1 MSTIAIQRPPRLR
14 PRPSRPALAL
24 LTALAVVAGTYLLA
38 ASPAVPA
45 RQDQLAGE
53 GPGAPAPAAPGA
65 VPAAGSLEQI
75 DHSIRAWTTNLAA
88 NDRDFY
94 SATNLGLLYDARGRL
109 TGDVGDYQRAR
120 EALDR
125 ALAIFPAHLPARLL
139 HARILQ
145 TTHDFAGALAEA
157 DVLLREDPHQVQA
170 LATAG
175 DARLELGDLDGA
187 AAAAAELARLAPG
200 APVTARLSRLAFLR
214 GDPAGALTLASRA
227 FDESRA
233 AGESGPALGWY
244 AYLAG
249 TTALATGDPAAS
261 LGWFQQAV
269 GAWPGGYLPLAGQ
282 ARAEAALGRF
292 DAAIELYRQAIAIA
306 PQPDGVTA
314 LGDLYA
320 LQGDARLA
328 ADQYALV
335 EAIGRL
341 AQINEQV
348 YNRQLVL
355 FAVNHHRDVAAALR
369 LAERELQVRKDVYG
383 YDAYAWALLA
393 NGRAADAD
401 AAMRQAQ
408 AAGTQDSLL
417 DDHAGMIAL
426 ALADRARAT
435 ALLSAALGRP
445 GALDP
450 LSAAEARRALEGL
463 R

>member
-1 MSTIAIQRPPRLR
+1 MTTIALQRPPRLSR
-14 PRPSRPALAL
+14 RPSRLLLAPL
-24 LTALAVVAGTYLLA
+24 AALAVVAATYLLA
-38 ASPAVPA
+38 SPAHQPVAVAQVPA
-45 RQDQLAGE
+45 
-53 GPGAPAPAAPGA
+53 GPG
-65 VPAAGSLEQI
+65 VGSLEQI

-109 TGDVGDYQRAR
+109 TGEVADYQRAR
-120 EALDR
+120 EALGR
-125 ALAIFPAHLPARLL
+125 ALAILPAHLPARLL

-145 TTHDFAGALAEA
+145 ATHDFPGALAEA
-157 DVLLREDPHQVQA
+157 NQLLREDPNQVQA

-187 AAAAAELARLAPG
+187 AVAVAELSRLAPG

-214 GDPAGALTLASRA
+214 GDPAAALALASRS

-249 TTALATGDPAAS
+249 TTALAGGDSDGA
-261 LGWFQQAV
+261 LRWFEQAV

-292 DAAIELYRQAIAIA
+292 GTAIELYRRAIAIA
-306 PQPDGVTA
+306 PQPDAIAA
-314 LGDLYA
+314 LGDLYQ
-320 LQGDARLA
+320 LRGETRLA
-328 ADQYALV
+328 ADQFEV
-335 EAIGRL
+335 VDAIGRL
-341 AQINEQV
+341 AAINEQV

-355 FAVNHHRDVAAALR
+355 FAVNHGRDVARALT

-393 NGRAADAD
+393 NGRPADAD
-401 AAMRQAQ
+401 VAIRQAL
-408 AAGTQDSLL
+408 AAGTRDSLL
-417 DDHAGMIAL
+417 EYHAGMIAL
-426 ALADRARAT
+426 ALHDRARAEL
-435 ALLSAALGRP
+435 LLSSALGRS

-450 LSAAEARRALEGL
+450 RAVADARQALEGL